1 MSLYVIDAGI
11 AVKWFLTETD
21 SDKARRLL
29 EQYQR
34 QVIELT
40 APDLL
45 IAEATN
51 VFWKRAARGDLTA
64 QEAADNLQDLLAINL
79 PLVPATSLA
88 TRALS
93 IAQTHNRSAYDCL
106 YLALA
111 LDRSCEFV
119 TSDERLFNAIGSQFP
134 NIRLLRHLIL

>member
-34 QVIELT
+34 QIIELT

-79 PLVPATSLA
+79 PLVPVASLA
-88 TRALS
+88 PGALS
-93 IAQTHNRSAYDCL
+93 IAQKYNRSAYDCL

-111 LDRSCEFV
+111 LDHSCEFV
-119 TSDERLFNAIGSQFP
+119 TGDERLFNAIGGQFP
-134 NIRLLRHLIL
+134 QVRLLRDMVL